1 MVAAPTKN
9 AQKVRVRLIHTGDCT
24 AAGGVLSVE
33 ADATTREVELAR
45 DCPSADPPMDATDR
59 SAGPAPA
66 VPPVDDNDE
75 FASDV

>member
-45 DCPSADPPMDATDR
+45 DCASADPPNGRDR
-59 SAGPAPA
+59 SIGRARTRGPARRRQ
-66 VPPVDDNDE
+66 
-75 FASDV
+75 